1 MTESFGE
8 AIKRKRIEQGLSQ
21 KKLGLKVGVTGTYIA
36 DMENYSKIP
45 KDSVVLKMA
54 QALGIDP
61 TFFLFMALK
70 ERAGGDEEVVQLY
83 ERAFMA
89 YSRARVRGEIDGSE
103 EEMPHSGLMAAKVEE
118 ALERGFRIIIADP
131 EHIREEPYRSLVEEI
146 ENRVKKGRNGEA
158 LEFDLNT
165 ELSLPYN
172 RTVPVISLVSA
183 GEPFR
188 WTNGDFEQGVG
199 LEKISLP
206 AGVDPKLAGKIYAV
220 RVRGDSMSPYL
231 KDGATLFIKIESR
244 DEVRDG
250 DYVIFKDEDN
260 NAWVKM
266 ILFRN
271 DLIILRSLNTDY
283 PDLVKAEDEHIILEK
298 VISIAFL

>member
-8 AIKRKRIEQGLSQ
+8 FIKRKRIEQGLSQ
-21 KKLGLKVGVTGTYIA
+21 KKLRLLVGVTGTYIA
-36 DMENYSKIP
+36 GMENYGKIP

-61 TFFLFMALK
+61 TFLLLMALK
-70 ERAGGDEEVVQLY
+70 ERAGGDEEAVQLY
-83 ERAFMA
+83 EKAFRA
-89 YSRARVRGEIDGSE
+89 YSRVKVRGEIDGSE
-103 EEMPHSGLMAAKVEE
+103 EEMPLSGVIAAKVEE

-146 ENRVKKGRNGEA
+146 ENRVKNGLNGEDF
-158 LEFDLNT
+158 EFDLNA
-165 ELSLPYN
+165 ELPLPYS

-188 WTNGDFEQGVG
+188 WTNGDFEKGVG

-206 AGVDPKLAGKIYAV
+206 AGVDPKLAGQIYAV
-220 RVRGDSMSPYL
+220 QVRGDSMSPYL
-231 KDGATLFIKIESR
+231 KDGATLFINIESR

-260 NAWVKM
+260 NAWVKT

-271 DLIILRSLNTDY
+271 GQIILRSLNTDY
-283 PDLVKAEDEHIILEK
+283 PDLVKTKDEHIILEK

>member
-21 KKLGLKVGVTGTYIA
+21 KKLGFLVGVTGTYIA
-36 DMENYSKIP
+36 DMEDYSKIP

-54 QALGIDP
+54 QALEIDP
-61 TFFLFMALK
+61 AFFLFLALK
-70 ERAGGDEEVVQLY
+70 ERAGGHEEVVQLY
-83 ERAFMA
+83 EKVFMGF
-89 YSRARVRGEIDGSE
+89 SRARFRGEVDRSE
-103 EEMPHSGLMAAKVEE
+103 EEMPLSGVIAAKVEE
-118 ALERGFRIIIADP
+118 ALEHGFRIIIADP
-131 EHIREEPYRSLVEEI
+131 EQIREEPYRSLVEEM
-146 ENRVKKGRNGEA
+146 ENRVKKGRNGED
-158 LEFDLNT
+158 LEFYLNT

-183 GEPFR
+183 SEPFR
-188 WTNGDFEQGVG
+188 WTNGDFEQGIG

-206 AGVDPKLAGKIYAV
+206 SGVDPKLAGKIYAV

-231 KDGATLFIKIESR
+231 KDGAILFIKIESR

-250 DYVIFKDEDN
+250 DYVIYKDEDN
-260 NAWVKM
+260 NAWVKT

-271 DLIILRSLNTDY
+271 DIVILRCLNTDY
-283 PDLVKAEDEHIILEK
+283 PDLVKAKDEHIILEK